1 MNLQLWSEMHFKLLK
16 SPRNRSLQLAITR
29 AFSWLQRVVAK
40 CNDWLLIAI
49 CNVAR
54 FLKDFKRIYVET
66 IIELTLLVTS
76 KTELYT
82 YIFEA
87 DPLFFIYVLYL
98 EEVKSNIKYE
108 GEFLKKITEILRNEN
123 IWLLSGRNQIF

>member
-1 MNLQLWSEMHFKLLK
+1 MG
-16 SPRNRSLQLAITR
+16 
-29 AFSWLQRVVAK
+29 AK

-66 IIELTLLVTS
+66 IIELTLLVPS

-98 EEVKSNIKYE
+98 KEVKSNIKYE

-123 IWLLSGRNQIF
+123 I